1 MNRLQDKHIIVG
13 VTGGIAAYKTAELV
27 RSLKKAGSEVRVIM
41 TQGAQEFVTDLTFQA
56 LSGQPVYRDLLDTE
70 AEAGM
75 GHIELARWADALIV
89 APATA
94 DFLARLNAGRADD
107 LLTTVALATEA
118 PVAVA
123 PAMNRAMWAKPATQ
137 ENIAALK
144 DKAIHIWGPASGEQ
158 ACGEVGEGRMLEPA
172 GLTDQLNTVFASGSL
187 AGLNIIITAG
197 PTWEALDPVRGLS
210 NRSSGKMG
218 YAVAQ
223 AALEAGACVTL
234 ISGPVSITAPERAR
248 LIKVQSAQDMHDAVM
263 QHIADANVFIGV
275 AAVADYRPEAMAVNK
290 IKKDADSLTLKL
302 VRNPDILASVAALK
316 DKPFT
321 IGFAAETTNV
331 ENHAREKLTGKKI
344 DLIAA
349 NRVGNNEGFDKD
361 DNRLTLIDADGIVEL
376 PQQSKAQLARKLITH
391 IARKYYAHS
400 TIKNSRQTHWQ

>member
-13 VTGGIAAYKTAELV
+13 VTGGIAAYKAAELV

-41 TQGAQEFVTDLTFQA
+41 THGAQEFVTDLTFQA

-123 PAMNRAMWAKPATQ
+123 PAMNRAMWAKAATQ
-137 ENIAALK
+137 DNIHSLK
-144 DKAIHIWGPASGEQ
+144 QKDIHIWGPASGEQ

-172 GLTDQLNTVFASGSL
+172 SLTDQLNTLFASGSL
-187 AGLNIIITAG
+187 AGLNIVITAG

-223 AALEAGACVTL
+223 AALEAGASVTL

-248 LIKVQSAQDMHDAVM
+248 LIKVQSAQDMLDAVM
-263 QHIADANVFIGV
+263 QVIADANVFIGV
-275 AAVADYRPEAMAVNK
+275 AAVADYRPEAMAANK
-290 IKKDADSLTLKL
+290 IKKDADSMTVKL

-321 IGFAAETTNV
+321 VGFAAETINV
-331 ENHAREKLTGKKI
+331 ENHARDKLIRKKV

-349 NRVGNNEGFDKD
+349 NRVGNNEGFDRD

-376 PQQSKAQLARKLITH
+376 PKQSKAQLARKLITH

-400 TIKNSRQTHWQ
+400 TTENSRQTHRQ